1 MAHGPKL
8 HFKKL
13 TQDPATNTLEN
24 KHQPGPNDSAHLHN
38 IPYAVHVKALL
49 IFGSIA
55 IVRPARESNL
65 SVHESVWREKRAA
78 CASWD
83 ESKIE
88 AGISWWRGFTLWL
101 EISLHRTGPSSVI
114 YAAENWFHPP
124 SCFPISP
131 SAEAISRILPL
142 SPQLVSLPSSTCLT
156 TAYFGNQSSG
166 TGSCAGTSQRKGW
179 FSTLAGKVWP
189 IK

>member
-142 SPQLVSLPSSTCLT
+142 SPPACLSPLPLPVWQLHILAINLPV
-156 TAYFGNQSSG
+156 
-166 TGSCAGTSQRKGW
+166 
-179 FSTLAGKVWP
+179 LAAVQAPLRERVGFLL
-189 IK
+189 

>member
-24 KHQPGPNDSAHLHN
+24 KHQPGRNDNTHLHN
-38 IPYAVHVKALL
+38 IRYAVHLKALL
-49 IFGSIA
+49 IFGSIV

-65 SVHESVWREKRAA
+65 SVHEPVWKEKRAA

-114 YAAENWFHPP
+114 YTAENRFHPP

-142 SPQLVSLPSSTCLT
+142 SPPACLSPFLYLSWQLHILAINLPV
-156 TAYFGNQSSG
+156 
-166 TGSCAGTSQRKGW
+166 
-179 FSTLAGKVWP
+179 LAAVQAPLRERVGFLL
-189 IK
+189 